1 MVMKARAFTIPE
13 LMLIVGTR
21 MALGVGLAFL
31 LGDRLRPGARKG
43 AGWAL
48 IAVGVV
54 STLPLLVDVLGKPP
68 LDPQLDRSA
77 R

>member
-1 MVMKARAFTIPE
+1 MKARAITIPE

-21 MALGVGLAFL
+21 VALGVGLAFL
-31 LGDRLRPGARKG
+31 IGDGLSPEARKG

-48 IAVGVV
+48 TAVGVV
-54 STLPLLVDVLGKPP
+54 STLPLLIDLLGKPP
-68 LDPQLDRSA
+68 LDPQLDRGV